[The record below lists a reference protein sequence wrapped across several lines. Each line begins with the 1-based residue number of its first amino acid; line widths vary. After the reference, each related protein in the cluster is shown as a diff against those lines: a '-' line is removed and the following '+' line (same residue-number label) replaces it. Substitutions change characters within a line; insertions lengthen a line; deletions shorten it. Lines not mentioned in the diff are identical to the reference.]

1 MIPRFLS
8 AGFARWFLLF
18 GFRAEVEQKGRSFCF
33 RPQNEQGDGNKR
45 TVHIFGFLCDSIVI
59 NRLL

>member
-8 AGFARWFLLF
+8 AGFVPWFCSW
-18 GFRAEVEQKGRSFCF
+18 EVEQREQRDSPFVF
-33 RPQNEQGDGNKR
+33 APSNEQGDGNKR
-45 TVHIFGFLCDSIVI
+45 TVPIFDFLCDSIVI